1 MLIGF
6 MAGIPFIVSKNYIR
20 TFDGYSRSGGGRWAN
35 HNIIG
40 AKPVYEFV
48 GPDIEK
54 ISFSMLLRS
63 DMGISPAN
71 ELNNLRKIRD
81 KGKYFSLVIGGK
93 KIGSNSWVIESMG
106 EAVNFWSKI
115 GNILSVKVDITLAE
129 YVGGNKL

>member
-20 TFDGYSRSGGGRWAN
+20 TFDGYSRSGSGRWVK
-35 HNIIG
+35 HEII
-40 AKPVYEFV
+40 AQKPVMEFI
-48 GPDIEK
+48 GPDTEQ

-71 ELNNLRKIRD
+71 ELNNLRKLRD